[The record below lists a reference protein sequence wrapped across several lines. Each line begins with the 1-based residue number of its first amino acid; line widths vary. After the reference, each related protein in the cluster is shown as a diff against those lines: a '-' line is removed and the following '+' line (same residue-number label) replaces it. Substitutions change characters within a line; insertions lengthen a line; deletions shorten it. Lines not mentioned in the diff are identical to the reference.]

1 LRYGLLRRGVSRNLA
16 APNPPQGVSFCFF
29 SLFLFFSFFFL
40 GGVLPYS
47 PNDLRAH
54 FGQIPRYI
62 GQKTR
67 LHRAKNTS
75 TSGKFHVFFSG
86 KLTHCPIW
94 AKKPIKQPVKNVSAF
109 FTGLTTLTNGG
120 QNGYAATNFAG

>member
-1 LRYGLLRRGVSRNLA
+1 MRLRGCISKTPEHSGRFRRKPLSYAFLRRGVSRNLA

-54 FGQIPRYI
+54 FGQ
-62 GQKTR
+62 KTR

-75 TSGKFHVFFSG
+75 TSGKKHVYIGQIPRFFFG
-86 KLTHCPIW
+86 QID
-94 AKKPIKQPVKNVSAF
+94 
-109 FTGLTTLTNGG
+109 TLPDMG
-120 QNGYAATNFAG
+120 